1 MGREA
6 FQSVMDDHRKLAVT
20 SRLLVA
26 GHAGPSS
33 LPGLIGLGLF
43 YFAAAGGMVA
53 FTRFEGGVAWLW
65 IATAI
70 LIAALVRTPRRFWTA
85 PILVCAVAGILATG
99 LWGLGW
105 KAAPF
110 FAFINIAEA
119 VTAAWILRQNRA
131 RGQTLGSLDWFGT
144 FLVAVG
150 ICGPLLGATMAAA
163 WFTIAGGDPVS
174 AGSASCSAIRLG
186 TWPLRH
192 WRCW

>member
-1 MGREA
+1 MR
-6 FQSVMDDHRKLAVT
+6 
-20 SRLLVA
+20 
-26 GHAGPSS
+26 GPSS

-163 WFTIAGGDPVS
+163 WFTIAGGNPLS
-174 AGSASCSAIRLG
+174 AGVSFMLG
-186 TWPLRH
+186 HSLGNLAFTPLAMLVMGRKAF
-192 WRCW
+192 RSTIGSLARRRGNT